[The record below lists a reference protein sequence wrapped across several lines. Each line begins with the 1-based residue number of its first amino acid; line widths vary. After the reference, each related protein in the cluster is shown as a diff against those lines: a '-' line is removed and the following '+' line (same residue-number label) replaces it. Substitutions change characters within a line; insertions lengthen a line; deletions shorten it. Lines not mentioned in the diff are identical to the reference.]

1 MIISLSAFIFD
12 HNRERTMSRRPF
24 HSLAEAQAW
33 AAERV
38 GPTPELGT
46 NYAVSG
52 DGVVTL
58 YWAGTTAA
66 ELFPALAQ
74 ADDDGAIAEV
84 QA

>member
-46 NYAVSG
+46 NGRPRRDVRPGRWRCRRGQASP
-52 DGVVTL
+52 L
-58 YWAGTTAA
+58 RLAAGRVRPR
-66 ELFPALAQ
+66 L
-74 ADDDGAIAEV
+74 V
-84 QA
+84 